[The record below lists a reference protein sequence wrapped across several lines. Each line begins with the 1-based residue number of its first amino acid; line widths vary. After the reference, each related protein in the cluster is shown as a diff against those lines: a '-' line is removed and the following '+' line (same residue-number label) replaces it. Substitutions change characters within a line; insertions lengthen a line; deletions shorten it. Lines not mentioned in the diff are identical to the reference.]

1 MQCNRNQMYKST
13 AYIIFKI
20 HILPYKKNLI
30 KNYTNVYR
38 CNSLHNYNQK
48 YQKYL
53 FLIWT

>member
-30 KNYTNVYR
+30 NYTNVYR

>member
-13 AYIIFKI
+13 VYIIFKI

-30 KNYTNVYR
+30 NYTNVYR

-53 FLIWT
+53 FLI